1 MTAEFVYELRERVM
15 AYAATAGDMNAAV
28 RAAPGVQA
36 LQRALVWLVGA
47 SGAFVFIEPSP
58 YEITTLL
65 AAVAFFA
72 TGLRLKLVFMPLVAL
87 LFLLNL
93 GYMICSIPLLG
104 QSQVAS
110 WIATSWYMAVTVVF
124 FAMVISEDTQARLD
138 MLRRG
143 LVVGAM
149 IASLAAIGG
158 YFHLVPGGRDL
169 LTLYE
174 RARGTFKDPNVLG
187 AFLILPALF
196 ALQSVVSDR
205 FAKAFRNTIAFGI
218 MALAILLAF
227 SRAAWG
233 GLILTAAFMLALMVL
248 TSRSSAERS
257 RIITM
262 AVVAAVLGLAL
273 IAVLLSFD
281 SIAEMFKQRASLDQ
295 SYDEGRFGR
304 FGRHI
309 LGAEMALDL
318 PFGIGPLQFHRY
330 FPEDTHN
337 SYLNAFMSGGWISGV
352 CYPALVFT
360 TVIMGIRHIFVRV
373 PWQRAYLAIFSA
385 FIGTVGESFIID
397 TDHWRH
403 FWMMLGAMWGMIAA
417 AQAYKAP
424 ADAPVSAAAARAS

>member
-1 MTAEFVYELRERVM
+1 M

-28 RAAPGVQA
+28 RAAPGVLA
-36 LQRALVWLVGA
+36 LQRAMVWLVGA
-47 SGAFVFIEPSP
+47 SGAIVFIEPSP
-58 YEITTLL
+58 YEIVTLL
-65 AAVAFFA
+65 ATVTFFA
-72 TGLRLKLVFMPLVAL
+72 TGLRLRLVLMPLAL
-87 LFLLNL
+87 LLVLLNV
-93 GYMICSIPLLG
+93 GYTISAIPLFE
-104 QSQVAS
+104 QPEVVS

-124 FAMVISEDTQARLD
+124 FAMVTSEDTAARLD

-143 LVVGAM
+143 LVAGAM
-149 IASLAAIGG
+149 IASLSAIAG
-158 YFHLVPGGRDL
+158 YFNLVPGGHDL

-196 ALQSVVSDR
+196 SLQSVVSDR
-205 FAKAFRNTIAFGI
+205 LAKAFRNVIAFII
-218 MALAILLAF
+218 MSLAILLAF

-233 GLILTAAFMLALMVL
+233 GLVLTSAFMLALMVL
-248 TSRSSAERS
+248 TSRSSAQRS
-257 RIITM
+257 RIIVM
-262 AVVAAVLGLAL
+262 AIVAVVLGLAL
-273 IAVLLSFD
+273 VAVLLSFD
-281 SIAEMFKQRASLDQ
+281 PIAEMFRQRASFDQ

-318 PFGIGPLQFHRY
+318 PLGIGPLQFHRY

-337 SYLNAFMSGGWISGV
+337 SYLNAFMSGGWLSGV

-360 TVIMGIRHIFVRV
+360 TVIMGFRHIFVRV
-373 PWQRAYLAIFSA
+373 PWQRAYLAVFSA
-385 FIGTVGESFIID
+385 FVGTVGESFVID

-417 AQAYKAP
+417 AQAYKNASGV
-424 ADAPVSAAAARAS
+424 ASSA

>member
-1 MTAEFVYELRERVM
+1 M
-15 AYAATAGDMNAAV
+15 AYAATAGGMNVAAP
-28 RAAPGVQA
+28 AAPGVLA

-47 SGAFVFIEPSP
+47 SGAVVFIEPSP
-58 YEITTLL
+58 YEIVTLL
-65 AAVAFFA
+65 ATVTFFA
-72 TGLRLKLVFMPLVAL
+72 TGLRLRLVFMPFVL
-87 LFLLNL
+87 LLILLNV
-93 GYMICSIPLLG
+93 GYSVSAIPLLG
-104 QSQVAS
+104 QSEVAS

-124 FAMVISEDTQARLD
+124 FAMVTSEDTAARLD

-149 IASLAAIGG
+149 VASTSAIAG
-158 YFHLVPGGRDL
+158 YFNVVPGGHDL

-196 ALQSVVSDR
+196 CLQSVVSDR
-205 FAKAFRNTIAFGI
+205 LAKAFRNAIAFAI

-233 GLILTAAFMLALMVL
+233 GLILTAGFMLALMVL
-248 TSRSSAERS
+248 TSPSNAQRS
-257 RIITM
+257 RIIVM
-262 AVVAAVLGLAL
+262 AVVAAALGLAL
-273 IAVLLSFD
+273 IAILLSFD
-281 SIAEMFKQRASLDQ
+281 SIAEMFKQRASFDQ

-309 LGAEMALDL
+309 LGAEMALDR

-337 SYLNAFMSGGWISGV
+337 SYLNAFMSGGWLSGI

-360 TVIMGIRHIFVRV
+360 TVITGFRHVFVRV

-403 FWMMLGAMWGMIAA
+403 FWMMLGVMWGMIAA
-417 AQAYKAP
+417 AQAYKIKTDDEA
-424 ADAPVSAAAARAS
+424 SAA

>member
-1 MTAEFVYELRERVM
+1 M
-15 AYAATAGDMNAAV
+15 AYAATAGGVNVAAP
-28 RAAPGVQA
+28 AAPGVLA

-47 SGAFVFIEPSP
+47 SGAIVFIEPSP
-58 YEITTLL
+58 YEIVTLL

-72 TGLRLKLVFMPLVAL
+72 TGLRVKLAFMPLVL
-87 LFLLNL
+87 LLILLNV
-93 GYMICSIPLLG
+93 GYTISAIPLLG
-104 QSQVAS
+104 QSEVTS
-110 WIATSWYMAVTVVF
+110 WIATSWYMAVTVMF
-124 FAMVISEDTQARLD
+124 FAMVTSEDTEARLD

-143 LVVGAM
+143 LLVGAM
-149 IASLAAIGG
+149 IASLSAISG
-158 YFHLVPGGRDL
+158 YFNLVPGGHDL

-196 ALQSVVSDR
+196 SLQSVVSDR
-205 FAKAFRNTIAFGI
+205 LTKAFRNAIAFAI

-233 GLILTAAFMLALMVL
+233 GLILTSAFMLALMVL
-248 TSRSSAERS
+248 TSQSNAQRS
-257 RIITM
+257 RIIIM
-262 AVVAAVLGLAL
+262 ALVAAVLGLAL
-273 IAVLLSFD
+273 IAILLSFD
-281 SIAEMFKQRASLDQ
+281 SIAEMFKQRASFDQ

-337 SYLNAFMSGGWISGV
+337 SYLNAFMSGGWLSGV

-360 TVIMGIRHIFVRV
+360 TVITGFRHVFVRV

-385 FIGTVGESFIID
+385 FVGTVGESFIID

-417 AQAYKAP
+417 AQAHKA
-424 ADAPVSAAAARAS
+424 ARTVSDEASAA